1 MGGWRIMV
9 ERPDRSTIF
18 KDGQKGEKI
27 MKIRRWKTVVLAPI
41 LLSLPMMCMHSG
53 DGHHSGSQHS
63 IAPQPPNQYLSQG
76 LPPEGVS
83 GVGKIPIPENAPD
96 RS

>member
-1 MGGWRIMV
+1 MV
-9 ERPDRSTIF
+9 ERSDRSTIF

-53 DGHHSGSQHS
+53 DGHHSGSHYS
-63 IAPQPPNQYLSQG
+63 FTHQPSHETSTYGSPFGYIGVKGLTISQDDKG
-76 LPPEGVS
+76 G
-83 GVGKIPIPENAPD
+83 G
-96 RS
+96 